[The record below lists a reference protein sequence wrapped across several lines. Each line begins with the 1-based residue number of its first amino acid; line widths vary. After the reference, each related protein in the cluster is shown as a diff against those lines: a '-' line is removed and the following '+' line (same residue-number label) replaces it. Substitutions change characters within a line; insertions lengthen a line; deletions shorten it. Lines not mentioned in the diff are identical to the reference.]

1 MKACGYILFFISKNY
16 NLSDVCKN
24 EMGAAWALSG
34 KRILPF
40 VFPDIEFKQMG
51 FLNVMKQWR
60 LGDVA

>member
-1 MKACGYILFFISKNY
+1 MKACGYILLFISKNY

-51 FLNVMKQWR
+51 FLNVVKQWR